1 MDFTKYT
8 RFRFDLSDRILTVTM
23 NRPDQLNAFDRTMEQ
38 EMVQFLYEG
47 AEDPDFDVVVLTGAG
62 RAFCAGGSYELMQQ
76 LIDEPD
82 TFSIQLA
89 KRTVFGL
96 LDFPKPVVA
105 KVNGAAVGLGAT
117 LALYCDVIFAA
128 EHAKIGDPHVSVGF
142 VAGDGGAI
150 IWPQLI
156 GYARAKEFLMTGELL
171 TAAQAERIGLIN
183 HCVKAEELDA
193 AVDAFARRLAGGA
206 VQAISWTKQSINIG
220 LKQIATATMDAC
232 IAYEALSNRSR
243 DHQEA
248 VNALR
253 EKRKPRFGGR

>member
-38 EMVQFLYEG
+38 EMVQVLYEG